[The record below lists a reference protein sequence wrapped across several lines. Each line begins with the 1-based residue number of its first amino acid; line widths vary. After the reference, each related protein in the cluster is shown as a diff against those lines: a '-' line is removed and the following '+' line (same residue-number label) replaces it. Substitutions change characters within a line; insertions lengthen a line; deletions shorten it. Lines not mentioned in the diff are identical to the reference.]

1 MNQSNCVCTFE
12 APEETVVSFAHPLIL
27 VGLSTLILLVL
38 LVVSSKKTFLRCL
51 KLSKVNPQVF
61 RRDSALI
68 GIIQQD
74 MIHQMHS
81 LVLLPLL
88 LNNGKTSAIMPKES
102 TVKFISK
109 SGEHRESN
117 LIIHN
122 EQELD
127 TNDDEED
134 EDNGEVVK
142 DLYGQQA
149 TTKLERINRKRQKKK
164 RQKPIPIPPPIIKLA
179 TAEGAKSGLELML
192 PGLGSHEYHLAQ
204 NP

>member
-88 LNNGKTSAIMPKES
+88 LNNGKTSAIMPKE
-102 TVKFISK
+102 
-109 SGEHRESN
+109 
-117 LIIHN
+117 
-122 EQELD
+122 LD